1 MSGELSPALL
11 LALVFGA
18 VAVLLSGRL
27 RRRRAEG
34 DDSASRA
41 KREGERADREAAR
54 AERRAQ
60 RLDALLEATDDA
72 VLRVLPD
79 LTIRAASPASVEI
92 LAREPGDLRGRPLIE
107 ATVDHRLEELAREAL
122 GGVIARGE
130 ISLRDLRAG
139 HSDETRHVQVI
150 AAPDG
155 DDGAWILLRDLTEIM
170 RLRQIRSEF
179 VDNLSHELRTPLS
192 TIRLL
197 AESVATAGERGD
209 ASGARERAS
218 QIEVEVLHLVQMADE
233 MLDLATLEAGEI
245 PLRSA
250 PVDLLELANEVAT
263 RFAPVATRH
272 GGAIRVESANSGPWI
287 VLGDRDRLRQALA
300 NLVHNGVKYSRP
312 EGVVTIRLSTPAIAV
327 GADGAGADSI
337 EIQIADQ
344 GIGIERRH
352 LPRIFERFYTVER
365 IAGEQASVGG
375 AGTGLGLAIARHAIL
390 RHGGSIEVDSAIGVG
405 TTFTIL
411 LPIGRA
417 AKVR

>member
-1 MSGELSPALL
+1 MSGEISPTLL
-11 LALVFGA
+11 LALLFGA
-18 VAVLLSGRL
+18 VAVLLAQRL
-27 RRRRAEG
+27 RHRRAEG

-41 KREGERADREAAR
+41 NREEERADREAAR

-79 LTIRAASPASVEI
+79 LTIRAASAASVEI
-92 LAREPGDLRGRPLIE
+92 LAREPEDLRGRPLIE
-107 ATVDHRLEELAREAL
+107 ATVDHRLEELAKVAL

-130 ISLRDLRAG
+130 IALRDLRPG

-155 DDGAWILLRDLTEIM
+155 DDGVWILLRDLTEIM

-250 PVDLLELANEVAT
+250 PVNLLDLANEVAT

-272 GGAIRVESANSGPWI
+272 GGAIRVESEGPGPWI

-312 EGVVTIRLSTPAIAV
+312 EGVVTIHLSTPAV
-327 GADGAGADSI
+327 GAGNESI
-337 EIQIADQ
+337 EIKIADQ

-365 IAGEQASVGG
+365 IAGGQASVGG
-375 AGTGLGLAIARHAIL
+375 AGTGLGLAIARHAVL

-411 LPIGRA
+411 LPKGGA
-417 AKVR
+417 AASLPPR

>member
-1 MSGELSPALL
+1 MSGEISPTLL
-11 LALVFGA
+11 LALLFGA
-18 VAVLLSGRL
+18 VAVLLAQRL
-27 RRRRAEG
+27 GRRRAEG
-34 DDSASRA
+34 DDSSSRA
-41 KREGERADREAAR
+41 NREGERADREAAR

-79 LTIRAASPASVEI
+79 LTIRAASAASVEI
-92 LAREPGDLRGRPLIE
+92 LAREPSDLRGRPLIE
-107 ATVDHRLEELAREAL
+107 ATVDHRLEELAKVAL

-130 ISLRDLRAG
+130 IALRDLRPG

-155 DDGAWILLRDLTEIM
+155 DDGAWILLRDLTEVT

-250 PVDLLELANEVAT
+250 PVNLLELANEVAT

-272 GGAIRVESANSGPWI
+272 GGAIRVESEGVGPWI

-312 EGVVTIRLSTPAIAV
+312 EGVVTIRLSTPAV
-327 GADGAGADSI
+327 GAGTESI
-337 EIQIADQ
+337 EVKIADQ

-365 IAGEQASVGG
+365 IAGEEASVGG
-375 AGTGLGLAIARHAIL
+375 AGTGLGLAIARHAVL

-411 LPIGRA
+411 LPMSGATGSLPPR
-417 AKVR
+417 

>member
-1 MSGELSPALL
+1 MNGGISPTLFLALL
-11 LALVFGA
+11 FGV
-18 VAVLLSGRL
+18 VAILLSQRL
-27 RRRRAEG
+27 GRRRAEG

-41 KREGERADREAAR
+41 NLEGERADRATAR

-79 LTIRAASPASVEI
+79 LTIRAASAASVEI

-107 ATVDHRLEELAREAL
+107 ATVDHRLEGLAKVAL

-130 ISLRDLRAG
+130 IVLRDLRSG

-155 DDGAWILLRDLTEIM
+155 DDGAWVILRDLTEVT

-250 PVDLLELANEVAT
+250 PVNLLELAKEVAT

-272 GGAIRVESANSGPWI
+272 GGAIRVESAGSGPWM

-300 NLVHNGVKYSRP
+300 NLVHNGVKYSRA
-312 EGVVTIRLSTPAIAV
+312 EGVVTIRLSTPAG
-327 GADGAGADSI
+327 GAAAESVK
-337 EIQIADQ
+337 IQIADQ

-375 AGTGLGLAIARHAIL
+375 AGTGLGLAIARHAVL
-390 RHGGSIEVDSAIGVG
+390 RHGGSIEADSAIGVG

-411 LPIGRA
+411 LPMGGATDSLPPR
-417 AKVR
+417 

>member
-1 MSGELSPALL
+1 MNGGISPTLFLALL
-11 LALVFGA
+11 FGV
-18 VAVLLSGRL
+18 VAILLSQRL
-27 RRRRAEG
+27 GRRRAEG

-41 KREGERADREAAR
+41 NLEGERADRATAR

-79 LTIRAASPASVEI
+79 LTIRAASAASVEI

-107 ATVDHRLEELAREAL
+107 ATVDHRLEELAKVAL

-130 ISLRDLRAG
+130 IVLRDLRSG

-155 DDGAWILLRDLTEIM
+155 DDGAWVILRDLTEVT

-250 PVDLLELANEVAT
+250 PVNLLELANEVAT

-272 GGAIRVESANSGPWI
+272 GGAIRVESAGSGPWM

-300 NLVHNGVKYSRP
+300 NLVHNGVKYSRA
-312 EGVVTIRLSTPAIAV
+312 EGVVTIRLSTPAG
-327 GADGAGADSI
+327 GAAAESV

-375 AGTGLGLAIARHAIL
+375 AGTGLGLAIARHAVL
-390 RHGGSIEVDSAIGVG
+390 RHGGSIEADSAIGVG

-411 LPIGRA
+411 LPMGGATDSLPPR
-417 AKVR
+417 

>member
-1 MSGELSPALL
+1 MSGEISPTLL
-11 LALVFGA
+11 LALLFGA
-18 VAVLLSGRL
+18 VAVLLAQRL
-27 RRRRAEG
+27 GRRRAEG

-41 KREGERADREAAR
+41 NREGERADREAAR

-79 LTIRAASPASVEI
+79 LTIRAASAASVEI

-107 ATVDHRLEELAREAL
+107 ATVDHRLEELAKVAL

-130 ISLRDLRAG
+130 IALRDLRPG

-155 DDGAWILLRDLTEIM
+155 DDGVWILLRDLTEVM

-250 PVDLLELANEVAT
+250 PVNLLDLANEVAT
-263 RFAPVATRH
+263 RVAPVATRH
-272 GGAIRVESANSGPWI
+272 GGAIRVESEGAGPWI
-287 VLGDRDRLRQALA
+287 VLGDRDRLRQAMA

-312 EGVVTIRLSTPAIAV
+312 EGVVTINLSTPAV
-327 GADGAGADSI
+327 GTGS
-337 EIQIADQ
+337 ESVQIKISDQ

-375 AGTGLGLAIARHAIL
+375 AGTGLGLAIARHAVL

-411 LPIGRA
+411 LPMGGATDSLPPR
-417 AKVR
+417 

>member
-1 MSGELSPALL
+1 
-11 LALVFGA
+11 V
-18 VAVLLSGRL
+18 
-27 RRRRAEG
+27 
-34 DDSASRA
+34 
-41 KREGERADREAAR
+41 
-54 AERRAQ
+54 
-60 RLDALLEATDDA
+60 
-72 VLRVLPD
+72 
-79 LTIRAASPASVEI
+79 
-92 LAREPGDLRGRPLIE
+92 
-107 ATVDHRLEELAREAL
+107 
-122 GGVIARGE
+122 
-130 ISLRDLRAG
+130 LRDLRSG

-155 DDGAWILLRDLTEIM
+155 DDGAWVILRDLTEVT

-250 PVDLLELANEVAT
+250 PVNLLELANEVAT

-272 GGAIRVESANSGPWI
+272 GGAIRVESEGVGPWI
-287 VLGDRDRLRQALA
+287 VLGDRDRLRQAAA

-312 EGVVTIRLSTPAIAV
+312 EGVVTIRLSTPAV
-327 GADGAGADSI
+327 GAGAKSI
-337 EIQIADQ
+337 EIKIADQ

-365 IAGEQASVGG
+365 IAGEEASVGG
-375 AGTGLGLAIARHAIL
+375 AGTGLGLAIARHAVL

-411 LPIGRA
+411 LPMGGATDSLSPR
-417 AKVR
+417 

>member
-1 MSGELSPALL
+1 MSGEISPTLL
-11 LALVFGA
+11 LALLFGA
-18 VAVLLSGRL
+18 VAVVLAQRL
-27 RRRRAEG
+27 GRRRAEG

-41 KREGERADREAAR
+41 NQEEERADREAAR

-79 LTIRAASPASVEI
+79 LTIRAASAASVEI
-92 LAREPGDLRGRPLIE
+92 LAREPRDLRGRPLIE
-107 ATVDHRLEELAREAL
+107 ATVDHRLEELAKVAL

-130 ISLRDLRAG
+130 IELRDLRAG

-155 DDGAWILLRDLTEIM
+155 DDGAWILLRDLTEVT

-250 PVDLLELANEVAT
+250 PVNLLELANEVAT

-272 GGAIRVESANSGPWI
+272 GGAIRVESEGVGPWI

-300 NLVHNGVKYSRP
+300 NLVHNGVKYSRA
-312 EGVVTIRLSTPAIAV
+312 EGVVTIRISTPVV
-327 GADGAGADSI
+327 GAAAESI
-337 EIQIADQ
+337 EIKIADQ

-365 IAGEQASVGG
+365 IAGEEASVGG
-375 AGTGLGLAIARHAIL
+375 AGTGLGLAIARHAVL

-411 LPIGRA
+411 LPMGGATGSLPPR
-417 AKVR
+417 

>member
-1 MSGELSPALL
+1 MNGGISPTLFLALL
-11 LALVFGA
+11 FGV
-18 VAVLLSGRL
+18 VAILLSQRL
-27 RRRRAEG
+27 GRRRAEG

-41 KREGERADREAAR
+41 NLEGERADRATAR

-79 LTIRAASPASVEI
+79 LTIRAASAASVEI

-107 ATVDHRLEELAREAL
+107 ATVDHRLEGLAKVAL

-130 ISLRDLRAG
+130 IVLRDLRSG

-155 DDGAWILLRDLTEIM
+155 DDGAWVILRDLTEVT

-209 ASGARERAS
+209 ASGARERAN

-250 PVDLLELANEVAT
+250 PVNLLELAKEVAT

-272 GGAIRVESANSGPWI
+272 GGAIRVESAGSGPWM

-300 NLVHNGVKYSRP
+300 NLVHNGVKYSRA
-312 EGVVTIRLSTPAIAV
+312 EGVVTILLSTPAG
-327 GADGAGADSI
+327 GAAAESV
-337 EIQIADQ
+337 EIQIVDQ

-375 AGTGLGLAIARHAIL
+375 AGTGLGLAIARHAVL
-390 RHGGSIEVDSAIGVG
+390 RHGGSIEADSAIGVG

-411 LPIGRA
+411 LPMGGATDSLPPR
-417 AKVR
+417 